1 MKLLAKAAISIGVA
15 ALAAGIIAGGESLS
29 SRLDVA
35 RADAKAAREST
46 QAALKSAAIA
56 DAAAS
61 ALRFQAQAL
70 DAQKVAAVARADSA
84 ERSAT
89 RLKGSLAALVK
100 SAPDTCRPIIVTA
113 DSAIAAQDS
122 TITSLRLGLTLAQE
136 ERSKLL
142 TAVDT
147 LTAANARLRASAAN
161 LVSVDAKLDKRSRG
175 SLLLRLL
182 PHPGVGLAAG
192 VNPAGQ
198 PQVVTGITL
207 GWSF

>member
-15 ALAAGIIAGGESLS
+15 ALAAGLVAGGNVIS
-29 SRLDVA
+29 SHLDVA
-35 RADAKAAREST
+35 RAEAKAARDST
-46 QAALKSAAIA
+46 QAALKSAALA
-56 DAAAS
+56 GAAAS

-70 DAQKVAAVARADSA
+70 DAQKAAAVARADSA
-84 ERSAT
+84 ERSAI
-89 RLKGSLAALVK
+89 RLKGTLAALVK
-100 SAPDTCRPIIVTA
+100 SAPDTCRPIIIVA

-122 TITSLRLGLTLAQE
+122 TITSLRAGLQLAQD

-147 LTAANARLRASAAN
+147 LSAANARLRASAAN

-182 PHPGVGLAAG
+182 PHFGAGIAAG
-192 VNPAGQ
+192 LNPVGRPDA
-198 PQVVTGITL
+198 VTGITL